1 VTRHST
7 RAVRALAHLG
17 EVDPALAVLSLWC
30 GHRDGAGATRTMG
43 DTIVY
48 GPGFD
53 FPGPGR
59 TGGAGSASRPARR
72 VAPRDRQAGLA
83 ERLGPRFDA
92 SLYGLAAD
100 GIINETLLLA
110 GHGLPRPA
118 VTLTDL
124 LEEIGRPAKSP
135 VEALADWDADRLAML
150 LHSDPRLAEKARDWG
165 VTRGFAQDLSLGEPD
180 DTGERQK
187 TADWRNQFCARWR
200 RGARPGRA
208 SGGWARSS
216 PTWPR
221 RRPLGR
227 WCCAVYWP
235 AR

>member
-1 VTRHST
+1 
-7 RAVRALAHLG
+7 
-17 EVDPALAVLSLWC
+17 
-30 GHRDGAGATRTMG
+30 MG

-48 GPGFD
+48 GPGFAALGL
-53 FPGPGR
+53 PNRWGLRRTTSCTWRCATRSARRAGR
-59 TGGAGSASRPARR
+59 TAR
-72 VAPRDRQAGLA
+72 A
-83 ERLGPRFDA
+83 RFDA

-135 VEALADWDADRLAML
+135 VDALSDWDADRLAML
-150 LHSDPRLAEKARDWG
+150 LHSDERLAEKARDWG

-180 DTGERQK
+180 DTGEDQK
-187 TADWRNQFCARWR
+187 TADWRNQLLRALE
-200 RGARPGRA
+200 AGRKA
-208 SGGWARSS
+208 GTGIGRLGRSS

-221 RRPLGR
+221 RKPLGR
-227 WCCAVYWP
+227 WCCAASWP
-235 AR
+235 VR